1 MSLDHAGLHALEHSL
16 AARPPRRIDSAS
28 EGVEQGADEDFAQA
42 SVALVVR
49 PAGGDLEL
57 LVIRRATREGD
68 PWSGH
73 MAFPG
78 GRRDP
83 DDRSAQETA
92 ERETREEVGIDLARQ
107 GRLLGRLEDVGP
119 RAGPIP
125 IIISPFVFAADR
137 GVAVEPNHEVDAA
150 FWVPIPALTA
160 PGAAIEYLHVLAHGE
175 ELRFPAIAYQSDVIW
190 GLTHQIMTDFLRY
203 AAGTPPR

>member
-1 MSLDHAGLHALEHSL
+1 MPFEHPRIRALEQSL
-16 AARPPRRIDSAS
+16 AAHRPDADP
-28 EGVEQGADEDFAQA
+28 VQGAPAVAESGEVVAQA

-83 DDRSAQETA
+83 EDTGPRETA
-92 ERETREEVGIDLARQ
+92 ERETREEVGIDLSRE
-107 GRLLGRLEDVGP
+107 GRLLGPLVEVGP

-125 IIISPFVFAADR
+125 IVISPFVFAAHR
-137 GVAVEPNHEVDAA
+137 GVAIDPNHEVDAA

-160 PGAAIEYLHVLAHGE
+160 PGAATEYLHVLAHGE
-175 ELRFPAIAYQSDVIW
+175 ELRFPAIAYQSHVIW
-190 GLTHQIMTDFLRY
+190 GLTHLIMTDFLRHLSAD
-203 AAGTPPR
+203 AAR

>member
-1 MSLDHAGLHALEHSL
+1 MSLDHPGIHALEHSL
-16 AARPPRRIDSAS
+16 AARPADRSGSAVEDGR
-28 EGVEQGADEDFAQA
+28 EGAKEDFARA

-49 PAGGDLEL
+49 PGGGDLEL

-83 DDRSAQETA
+83 EDRGPRETA
-92 ERETREEVGIDLARQ
+92 ERETREEVGIDLARE

-119 RAGPIP
+119 RAGPVP

-137 GVAVEPNHEVDAA
+137 GVAVQPNYEVDAA

-160 PGAAIEYLHVLAHGE
+160 PGAATEYLHVLAHGE
-175 ELRFPAIAYQSDVIW
+175 ELRFPAIAYQSHVIW
-190 GLTHQIMTDFLRY
+190 GLTHQIMTDFLRH
-203 AAGTPPR
+203 AAGDPSR